1 MPIEKV
7 SFEESLGRSVLP
19 DNCIGCAT
27 CVIVCPFKCLEYEN
41 GKPKLVK
48 ECKVCGI
55 CAQVCP
61 KYDVQMSK
69 LESFIFGRER
79 AAEEEF
85 GIGRRVLI
93 AQTTDERIRKVCQD
107 GGVVTTL
114 LIHALN
120 SGMIDG
126 AVVSGVSDEEP
137 LRPVPKLALAVDDL
151 LACAGTRYTYS
162 PNMLAL
168 GEAVQRKSSNLA
180 FVGTPCQINAIR
192 KMQMVPLRKFSSA
205 VKMLIGLFCSE
216 SFTYEG
222 LVRNCIQEEL
232 GVDPSDVEK
241 INIKGKVL
249 VETSS
254 GQTRAIPIKQ
264 ARKYVSNCALCPDFS
279 AELADIS
286 VGGLGLEG
294 WTLTIIRTERGEELF
309 QRAESARALNVRSV
323 EKEKRILDLLARIS
337 RRKRRNTTKASF

>member
-7 SFEESLGRSVLP
+7 SFEDSLGRYVLP
-19 DNCIGCAT
+19 NNCIGCAT

-61 KYDVQMSK
+61 KFDVQMSK
-69 LESFIFGRER
+69 LESFLFGRER
-79 AAEEEF
+79 TPEEEF
-85 GIGRRVLI
+85 GISRHVLI
-93 AQTTDERIRKVCQD
+93 AQTTDERVRKVCQD

-120 SGMIDG
+120 NDMIDG

-137 LRPVPKLALAVDDL
+137 LRPVPKLALTVGDIL
-151 LACAGTRYTYS
+151 TCAGTRYTYS

-168 GEAVQRKSSNLA
+168 KEGIQRNRGGLA

-192 KMQMVPLRKFSSA
+192 KMQMVPLRKYSSA
-205 VKMLIGLFCSE
+205 VKVLIGLFCSE
-216 SFTYEG
+216 SFTYKG
-222 LVRNCIQEEL
+222 FVKSCIQEEL
-232 GVDPSDVEK
+232 GVNPFDVDK

-249 VETSS
+249 VKTRSGETR
-254 GQTRAIPIKQ
+254 TIPLKKTE
-264 ARKYVSNCALCPDFS
+264 KYVSNCSLCPDFS

-294 WTLTIIRTERGEELF
+294 WTLTIIRTSKGEELF
-309 QRAESARALNVRSV
+309 HTANSAGLFNVRSI
-323 EKEKRILDLLARIS
+323 EEERKILDLLARIS
-337 RRKRRNTTKASF
+337 RRKRRNITEAAA